1 MNPEKEREALLRTD
15 RAWAAAA
22 ASGDLETIVSYWA
35 DDAVVLPP
43 DRPAVVGK
51 QAIRKFV
58 AESLAL
64 PGFNITWLA
73 AQAVVAASGDMGY
86 TIGSN
91 RVTVPG
97 TDGSPVAITGKAVT
111 VWRREPSGAWR
122 CVLDIW
128 NADPTSSG
136 HR

>member
-1 MNPEKEREALLRTD
+1 MNPEKEREELLRTD
-15 RAWAAAA
+15 REWAAAA
-22 ASGDLETIVSYWA
+22 ASGDLEAIVSYWA

-51 QAIRKFV
+51 QAIREFV

-64 PGFNITWLA
+64 PGFSITWSA

-97 TDGSPVAITGKAVT
+97 ADGSPVAITGKAVT

-128 NADPTSSG
+128 NADPNPSG